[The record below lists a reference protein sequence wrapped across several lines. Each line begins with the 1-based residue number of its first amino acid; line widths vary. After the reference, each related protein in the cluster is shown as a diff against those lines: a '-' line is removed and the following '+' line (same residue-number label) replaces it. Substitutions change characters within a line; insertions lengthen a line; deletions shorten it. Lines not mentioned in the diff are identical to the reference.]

1 MALLKPALILK
12 VSFRNWFALI
22 IVVALVFKKRMFN
35 HRTRVGEELA
45 KYSLGEGF
53 PQG

>member
-1 MALLKPALILK
+1 
-12 VSFRNWFALI
+12 LI
-22 IVVALVFKKRMFN
+22 IIVAPVFKKRMFN
-35 HRTRVGEELA
+35 HRKWVGEELA